1 MNQAM
6 YILMW
11 WPEVSLP
18 KFSSIIKVGGGGA
31 GGGGGGGG
39 GGGKVKKVSV
49 HEYLL
54 SPVTSLQ
61 KAQALA

>member
-1 MNQAM
+1 MDR
-6 YILMW
+6 I
-11 WPEVSLP
+11 
-18 KFSSIIKVGGGGA
+18 VGGGE
-31 GGGGGGGG
+31 

-61 KAQALA
+61 KAQAQA

>member
-1 MNQAM
+1 M
-6 YILMW
+6 
-11 WPEVSLP
+11 
-18 KFSSIIKVGGGGA
+18 
-31 GGGGGGGG
+31 GG

-61 KAQALA
+61 KAQAQAEHDFFFPHMSPFVTNLRLLKIYMIKQCLRESYHLL